1 LIDMP
6 VLAYVFINVEAGRAF
21 KVLEAVK
28 KIEGVKDAHTV
39 TGIYDIIALVE
50 AADLKELGEKI
61 VDRIQ
66 GTKGVE
72 RTVTAVII
80 E

>member
-1 LIDMP
+1 M
-6 VLAYVFINVEAGRAF
+6 LAYVFINTEAGRAF
-21 KVLEAVK
+21 KALEAVK

-50 AADLKELGEKI
+50 AADLKDLGEKI

-66 GTKGVE
+66 GVKGVE
-72 RTVTAVII
+72 KTVTAVVV

>member
-1 LIDMP
+1 MP
-6 VLAYVFINVEAGRAF
+6 VLAYVFINTEAGRAF
-21 KVLEAVK
+21 KALEAVK

-50 AADLKELGEKI
+50 AADLKDLGEKI

-66 GTKGVE
+66 GVKGVE
-72 RTVTAVII
+72 KTVTAVVV